1 MNKGTMRPLIRSRRR
16 VSGLIAGLLFV
27 TLPAFAATPAKL
39 SGALAGSVT
48 NATGIPQM
56 GATVLVFNR
65 QERLCERAL
74 TDADGKFSFASL
86 LPDVYSIRVSLPA
99 FVTAFKDN
107 ILVQPGVRSL
117 LNVSLANLFS
127 SIQVVAP
134 APGERSVMS
143 EDWKWVLRTASAT
156 RPVMRVLPGW
166 DPGVD
171 PNGQRRHTTTVFSD
185 TRGLVRVS
193 GGDGGQVSGYGDA
206 ADLGTAFALATSL
219 FGANQLQVSGN
230 LGYTP
235 QSGMPSAGFRTTYS
249 RSIGGVSPEVSLTMR
264 QMYLPRIGDALAGGP
279 SAGGVPA
286 LRTMALDFANEATLS
301 ERLRLQYGFSLDSV
315 TFLDRLHYFSP
326 YARLSYALG
335 QASEL
340 DFAFTSGNGRP
351 DLAREGA
358 SPDVGLQQDIN
369 ALSRVPRVSL
379 AHGRAQVQRGDNFE
393 LGYSRV
399 VGSRTYRLSGYRE
412 EVSNA
417 ALTIVAP
424 GGLYSGGDILPD
436 MFSNSSIFNAGNY
449 HTLGYTASVTQK
461 LGDRMNVSLM
471 YGSVGVL
478 TPQADVIAS
487 DDPEDLRR
495 MIRSA
500 RRSAVTTRTVAVIPG
515 IGTHVIASYQWMDQ
529 RSATPGQLYSTEQ
542 LRPDPGLNIYVRQP
556 IPSGF
561 NLPWRMEATADLR
574 NMLAQGYLPLSLADG
589 RRILLIQNPRSFRG
603 GLSFIF

>member
-1 MNKGTMRPLIRSRRR
+1 MIQGTMRPLIRSRRP
-16 VSGLIAGLLFV
+16 VAGLVAGLV
-27 TLPAFAATPAKL
+27 LLALPTFAATSAKL
-39 SGALAGSVT
+39 SGALAGAVT
-48 NATGIPQM
+48 NTTGIPQM
-56 GATVLVFNR
+56 GATVLLYNR

-74 TDADGKFSFASL
+74 TDAEGKFNFASL

-117 LNVSLANLFS
+117 LNVSLASLFS
-127 SIQVVAP
+127 SIQLVAP
-134 APGERSVMS
+134 AAGERAVMS

-156 RPVMRVLPGW
+156 RPVLRILPSWTGI
-166 DPGVD
+166 D
-171 PNGQRRHTTTVFSD
+171 PNAQTRHSATIFSD
-185 TRGLVRVS
+185 TRGLLRVS

-219 FGANQLQVSGN
+219 FGANQLQFSGN

-249 RSIGGVSPEVSLTMR
+249 RSIGGVNPEVSLTMR
-264 QMYLPRIGDALAGGP
+264 QMFLPRIGDALAGGP
-279 SAGGVPA
+279 GASGVPA
-286 LRTMALDFANEATLS
+286 LRTMALNFANEAALS
-301 ERLRLQYGFSLDSV
+301 ESIRFQYGFSLDSV

-326 YARLSYALG
+326 YARLSYALPRN
-335 QASEL
+335 SEL

-358 SPDVGLQQDIN
+358 SPDAGLQQDIN
-369 ALSRVPRVSL
+369 ALARIPRISL
-379 AHGRAQVQRGDNFE
+379 LHGRAQVQRGENFE

-399 VGSRTYRLSGYRE
+399 IGSRTYRLSGYRE

-424 GGLYSGGDILPD
+424 GGLYTGGDILPD

-461 LGDRMNVSLM
+461 MGERLNVSLM

-478 TPQADVIAS
+478 TPQADVVPS

-495 MIRSA
+495 LIRSA
-500 RRSAVTTRTVAVIPG
+500 RRNAVTMRTVAVIPG
-515 IGTHVIASYQWMDQ
+515 IGTRVIASYQWMDQ

-542 LRPDPGLNIYVRQP
+542 VRPDPGLNIYVRQP

>member
-1 MNKGTMRPLIRSRRR
+1 
-16 VSGLIAGLLFV
+16 VAGLVAGLLLL

-48 NATGIPQM
+48 NTTGIPQM
-56 GATVLVFNR
+56 GATVLLFNR
-65 QERLCERAL
+65 QERLCDRAL
-74 TDADGKFSFASL
+74 TDAEGKFSFASL
-86 LPDVYSIRVSLPA
+86 IPDVYSIRVSLPA

-117 LNVSLANLFS
+117 LNVSLAGLFS
-127 SIQVVAP
+127 SIELVAP
-134 APGERSVMS
+134 PPGERAVMS
-143 EDWKWVLRTASAT
+143 EDWKWVLRTATAT
-156 RPVMRVLPGW
+156 RPILRLLPGW
-166 DPGVD
+166 DPGFD
-171 PNGQRRHTTTVFSD
+171 PNGQTRHSATIFSD
-185 TRGLVRVS
+185 TRGLVRLS
-193 GGDGGQVSGYGDA
+193 GGDGGQVSAYGDA

-219 FGANQLQVSGN
+219 FGANQVQVSGN
-230 LGYTP
+230 IGYTP

-249 RSIGGVSPEVSLTMR
+249 RSIRGVSPEISLTMR
-264 QMYLPRIGDALAGGP
+264 QMYLPRIADALTGGP
-279 SAGGVPA
+279 AAGGVPA
-286 LRTMALDFANEATLS
+286 LRTMALNFANEAELS
-301 ERLRLQYGFSLDSV
+301 EALRLQYGFSLDSL

-326 YARLSYALG
+326 YARLSYALP
-335 QASEL
+335 QSSEI

-351 DLAREGA
+351 DLASQST
-358 SPDVGLQQDIN
+358 SPDAGLQQDIN
-369 ALSRVPRVSL
+369 ALSRIPRVSL
-379 AHGRAQVQRGDNFE
+379 ANGRAQVQRGENFE
-393 LGYSRV
+393 LGYSRII
-399 VGSRTYRLSGYRE
+399 GSRTYRVSGYHE

-424 GGLYSGGDILPD
+424 AGLYTGGDILPD
-436 MFSNSSIFNAGNY
+436 LFSNSSIFDAGNY

-461 LGDRMNVSLM
+461 MGDRMNVSLM

-478 TPQADVIAS
+478 VPQS
-487 DDPEDLRR
+487 DEIPSDNPDDLRH

-500 RRSAVTTRTVAVIPG
+500 RRSAVTARTVAVIPG

-542 LRPDPGLNIYVRQP
+542 VRPDPGLNIYLRQP
-556 IPSGF
+556 IPSVF

>member
-1 MNKGTMRPLIRSRRR
+1 MIMGTIRPIVRSCTP
-16 VSGLIAGLLFV
+16 LAGLLAAV
-27 TLPAFAATPAKL
+27 VLLTLPAYAATPAKL
-39 SGALAGSVT
+39 SGALAGAVT
-48 NATGIPQM
+48 NTTGIPQM
-56 GATVLVFNR
+56 GATVLLYNR

-74 TDADGKFSFASL
+74 TDAEGKFSFASL

-117 LNVSLANLFS
+117 LNVSLASLFS
-127 SIQVVAP
+127 SIQLVAP
-134 APGERSVMS
+134 ASGEPAVMS

-156 RPVMRVLPGW
+156 RPILRVLPGW
-166 DPGVD
+166 TGID
-171 PNGQRRHTTTVFSD
+171 PNAQPRHTTTIFSE

-193 GGDGGQVSGYGDA
+193 GGDGGQASGSGDA

-264 QMYLPRIGDALAGGP
+264 QLFLPRIGDALAGGP
-279 SAGGVPA
+279 AAGGVPA
-286 LRTMALDFANEATLS
+286 LRTMALNIANETALS
-301 ERLRLQYGFSLDSV
+301 ESLRLQYGFSLDSV

-326 YARLSYALG
+326 YARLSYALPRN
-335 QASEL
+335 SEL

-351 DLAREGA
+351 DLARQGA
-358 SPDVGLQQDIN
+358 APDMGGLQQDIN

-379 AHGRAQVQRGDNFE
+379 LHGRPQVQRGENFE
-393 LGYSRV
+393 VGYSRV
-399 VGSRTYRLSGYRE
+399 IGSRTYRLSGYRE
-412 EVSNA
+412 QVSNA

-424 GGLYSGGDILPD
+424 GGLYTGGDILPD

-461 LGDRMNVSLM
+461 MGEHMNLTMM

-478 TPQADVIAS
+478 TPLSNEVPSENPD
-487 DDPEDLRR
+487 DLRS

-500 RRSAVTTRTVAVIPG
+500 RRNAVTMRTALVIPG
-515 IGTHVIASYQWMDQ
+515 IGTHVVTSYQWMDQ

-542 LRPDPGLNIYVRQP
+542 IRPDPGLNIYVRQP

-589 RRILLIQNPRSFRG
+589 RRILLIQNPRTFRG

>member
-1 MNKGTMRPLIRSRRR
+1 MNMGTMRPLIRCRKP
-16 VSGLIAGLLFV
+16 VAGLVAGLALLA
-27 TLPAFAATPAKL
+27 LPALAVTPTKL
-39 SGALAGSVT
+39 SGALAGAVT
-48 NATGIPQM
+48 NTTGIPQM
-56 GATVLVFNR
+56 GATVLLYNR
-65 QERLCERAL
+65 QERLCEKAL
-74 TDADGKFSFASL
+74 TDAEGKFSFASL

-117 LNVSLANLFS
+117 LNVSLASLFS
-127 SIQVVAP
+127 SIQLVAP
-134 APGERSVMS
+134 AAGERAVMS

-156 RPVMRVLPGW
+156 RPVMRILPSW
-166 DPGVD
+166 DPGLD
-171 PNGQRRHTTTVFSD
+171 PNAPTHHSATIFSD

-206 ADLGTAFALATSL
+206 SDLGTAFALATSL

-249 RSIGGVSPEVSLTMR
+249 RNIGGGSPEVSLTMR
-264 QMYLPRIGDALAGGP
+264 QMYLPRFGDLLAGG
-279 SAGGVPA
+279 PA
-286 LRTMALDFANEATLS
+286 LRTMALDFANETALS
-301 ERLRLQYGFSLDSV
+301 ESLRLQYGFSLDSV

-326 YARLSYALG
+326 YARLTYALPG
-335 QASEL
+335 NSEF
-340 DFAFTSGNGRP
+340 DFAYTSGNGRP
-351 DLAREGA
+351 DLARQGG
-358 SPDVGLQQDIN
+358 SPDAGLQQDIN

-379 AHGRAQVQRGDNFE
+379 LHGSAQVQRGQNFE
-393 LGYSRV
+393 MGYSRV
-399 VGSRTYRLSGYRE
+399 IGSRTYRLSGYRE
-412 EVSNA
+412 DVSNA

-424 GGLYSGGDILPD
+424 DGLYSGGDILPD

-461 LGDRMNVSLM
+461 MGDRVNVSLM
-471 YGSVGVL
+471 YGSLGVL
-478 TPQADVIAS
+478 TPHADVVPS
-487 DDPEDLRR
+487 DNPDDLRH
-495 MIRSA
+495 MIRAA
-500 RRSAVTTRTVAVIPG
+500 RRNAVTMRTAAVIPG
-515 IGTHVIASYQWMDQ
+515 SGTRIIASYQWMDQ
-529 RSATPGQLYSTEQ
+529 KSATPGQLYSTEQ
-542 LRPDPGLNIYVRQP
+542 VRPDPGLNIYVRQP
-556 IPSGF
+556 IPTVF

>member
-1 MNKGTMRPLIRSRRR
+1 MNMGTMRPLIRSRRP
-16 VSGLIAGLLFV
+16 VAGLVAGFLLL
-27 TLPAFAATPAKL
+27 TLPALAATPAKL
-39 SGALAGSVT
+39 SGALAGAVT
-48 NATGIPQM
+48 NATGVPQM
-56 GATVLVFNR
+56 GATVLLFNR

-74 TDADGKFSFASL
+74 TDAEGKFTFASL
-86 LPDVYSIRVSLPA
+86 IPDVYSIRVSLPA

-127 SIQVVAP
+127 SIQLVPP
-134 APGERSVMS
+134 APGDRAVMT
-143 EDWKWVLRTASAT
+143 EDWKWVLRTASST
-156 RPVMRVLPGW
+156 RPVLRLLPGW
-166 DPGVD
+166 DPNYD
-171 PNGQRRHTTTVFSD
+171 PNGQTHHSVTIFSD

-193 GGDGGQVSGYGDA
+193 GGDGGQPSGFGDA

-219 FGANQLQVSGN
+219 FGANQVQVSGN

-249 RSIGGVSPEVSLTMR
+249 RNIGGISPEVSLTMR
-264 QMYLPRIGDALAGGP
+264 QMYMPRMVDAITGGP
-279 SAGGVPA
+279 AAGGVPA
-286 LRTMALDFANEATLS
+286 LRTMALNFANEAALS
-301 ERLRLQYGFSLDSV
+301 ESLRVQYGFSLDSV

-326 YARLSYALG
+326 YARVSYALP
-335 QASEL
+335 QSSEL

-351 DLAREGA
+351 DLASQGA
-358 SPDVGLQQDIN
+358 SPDAGLQQDIN

-379 AHGRAQVQRGDNFE
+379 MNGRAQVQRGENFE

-399 VGSRTYRLSGYRE
+399 IGSRTYRLSGYRE

-424 GGLYSGGDILPD
+424 AGLYGGGDILPD
-436 MFSNSSIFNAGNY
+436 LFSNSSIFDAGNY

-461 LGDRMNVSLM
+461 MGDRVNVSLM

-478 TPQADVIAS
+478 VPLTSEVPS
-487 DDPEDLRR
+487 DNPEDLRR
-495 MIRSA
+495 MIRA
-500 RRSAVTTRTVAVIPG
+500 AHRSAVTMRTAAVMPGSGTRI
-515 IGTHVIASYQWMDQ
+515 IASYQWMDQ
-529 RSATPGQLYSTEQ
+529 ASATPGQLYSTEQ
-542 LRPDPGLNIYVRQP
+542 IRPEPGLNIYVRQP

-589 RRILLIQNPRSFRG
+589 RQILLIQNPRSFRG